1 MKNNNLNLKKLIV
14 GELATNCYIIS
25 QNKQALIVDPGDD
38 YNKIANY
45 LKKQQFSP
53 LAILLTHGH
62 FDHILAAQ
70 QLQKAYQLP
79 IYANLLDTKLVE
91 SVAKHYQFFMSKK
104 RDCQIPK
111 ITNDLNKQ
119 NKLVSKQL
127 QCRARELAIK
137 NFSCEIIQTPGHT
150 QGSICF
156 YFQKQAWLF
165 SGDTLFANGCLGRTD
180 FAESV
185 PKKMNSSVKKLL
197 NLPNETIIYPG
208 HGKESKIGVEKNT
221 LIGL

>member
-1 MKNNNLNLKKLIV
+1 MKNNNLSLKKLIV

-25 QNKQALIVDPGDD
+25 QNKQALIIDPGDD
-38 YNKIANY
+38 YNRIANY
-45 LKKQQFSP
+45 LKEQRFSP
-53 LAILLTHGH
+53 IAILLTHGH

-79 IYANLLDTKLVE
+79 IYANFLDAKLIKNISE
-91 SVAKHYQFFMSKK
+91 HYQFFMFKK
-104 RDCQIPK
+104 KDCQIPK
-111 ITNDLNKQ
+111 ITNDLNKR
-119 NKLVSKQL
+119 NKLV
-127 QCRARELAIK
+127 IK
-137 NFSCEIIQTPGHT
+137 NFGCEIIQTPGHT
-150 QGSICF
+150 QGSVCF
-156 YFQKQAWLF
+156 YFKKQAWLF

-185 PKKMNSSVKKLL
+185 PEKINSSVKKLL

-208 HGKESKIGVEKNT
+208 HGKENKIGVEKNM